1 MRVKLRCGPALLAL
15 LAAVALPAASRVGHA
30 QSQPPP
36 IELIKV
42 DQLNAMLKKGSPAQ
56 IIDVRSRQEFLTR
69 HIKGAV
75 SIPLD
80 TIELR
85 VGEVSRQG
93 LVVLY

>member
-1 MRVKLRCGPALLAL
+1 MRVRPRFGPALLVL
-15 LAAVALPAASRVGHA
+15 LAAALLPAASRVGSA
-30 QSQPPP
+30 QQPP

-42 DQLNAMLKKGSPAQ
+42 DQLNALLRRGTQVQ
-56 IIDVRSRQEFLTR
+56 IVDVRARQEYLTR

-80 TIELR
+80 TIEQR
-85 VGEVSRQG
+85 AGEIPRQG

>member
-1 MRVKLRCGPALLAL
+1 MRVRPRFAPALLAL
-15 LAAVALPAASRVGHA
+15 LAATLLPGVPRVSGA
-30 QSQPPP
+30 QQPP

-42 DQLNAMLKKGSPAQ
+42 DQLSSLLRKGTQVQ
-56 IIDVRSRQEFLTR
+56 IIDVRSRQEYLTR

-85 VGEVSRQG
+85 AGEVPRQA

>member
-1 MRVKLRCGPALLAL
+1 MRVRSRFAPALLAM
-15 LAAVALPAASRVGHA
+15 LAAALLPGASRMGSA
-30 QSQPPP
+30 QEPP

-42 DQLNAMLKKGSPAQ
+42 DQLSALLRKGTPAQ
-56 IIDVRSRQEFLTR
+56 VVDVRSRQEYLQR
-69 HIKGAV
+69 HIKGAI

-85 VGEVSRQG
+85 AGDISRQG

>member
-1 MRVKLRCGPALLAL
+1 MRIRPR
-15 LAAVALPAASRVGHA
+15 VALVFLAPLAVVLLPGASRTGSA
-30 QSQPPP
+30 QQPP
-36 IELIKV
+36 IELIRV
-42 DQLNAMLKKGSPAQ
+42 EQLTSLVRRGAPVQ
-56 IIDVRSRQEFLTR
+56 IVDVRSRQEYLTR

-85 VGEVSRQG
+85 AGEVPRQG

>member
-1 MRVKLRCGPALLAL
+1 MTVGLRFVGTSLVVLAATLLAGG
-15 LAAVALPAASRVGHA
+15 SRETTA
-30 QSQPPP
+30 QQPP

-42 DQLNAMLKKGSPAQ
+42 TQLDFLLKKSQ
-56 IIDVRSRQEFLTR
+56 KVQVVDVRSRQEYLTR

-85 VGEVSRQG
+85 SGEVPRQG

>member
-1 MRVKLRCGPALLAL
+1 MRAMLRYAPALLAL

-30 QSQPPP
+30 QSQPP

-42 DQLNAMLKKGSPAQ
+42 DQLNALLKKGAPAQ
-56 IIDVRSRQEFLTR
+56 LIDVRSRQEYLTR
-69 HIKGAV
+69 HIKGAI

-85 VGEVSRQG
+85 AGEVSRQG